1 MAWKPLRRVNGYQA
15 LLQWE
20 LLAMFLQD
28 SAHHFFENRNSPV
41 FLQLSIFHNPV
52 FTAWLL
58 GDFRDQILQLQLK
71 ANVCYK
77 HIRDKRKET
86 TLLDV
91 VFSERGQPHGVAAQ
105 ISMLDEVYNRIM
117 LDTDGSGKAARQQ
130 VQQAAVRAAKE
141 AAEAEAVAHAGDPG
155 VITMPVGSVLE
166 LEVLWK
172 AWNDE
177 KGGGGCQSL
186 SLSLY
191 IPLGIY
197 KAESLDL
204 YPADQRKRYQM
215 RWLRKGDVNRYDQY
229 KQLFHTL
236 DRLVRKKASG
246 KRDRDAGSIINNW
259 RISLVSTPACPIN
272 TVAGLAVALKDYAKG
287 NALISGAS
295 GGKKRNADGTVI
307 KQLTRERLEFFFQL
321 V

>member
-1 MAWKPLRRVNGYQA
+1 
-15 LLQWE
+15 
-20 LLAMFLQD
+20 
-28 SAHHFFENRNSPV
+28 
-41 FLQLSIFHNPV
+41 
-52 FTAWLL
+52 
-58 GDFRDQILQLQLK
+58 
-71 ANVCYK
+71 
-77 HIRDKRKET
+77 
-86 TLLDV
+86 
-91 VFSERGQPHGVAAQ
+91 
-105 ISMLDEVYNRIM
+105 
-117 LDTDGSGKAARQQ
+117 
-130 VQQAAVRAAKE
+130 
-141 AAEAEAVAHAGDPG
+141 
-155 VITMPVGSVLE
+155 MPV
-166 LEVLWK
+166 
-172 AWNDE
+172 
-177 KGGGGCQSL
+177 SL